1 MTNLL
6 IKKIKAHIAEFNKS
20 NVGFDYYDDMI
31 YTAIAYDKIMQI
43 IENHETLENANKY
56 DQN

>member
-1 MTNLL
+1 MNNLL
-6 IKKIKAHIAEFNKS
+6 IKKIKAHIAETN
-20 NVGFDYYDDMI
+20 NVKTTNGMKYDIGYSCCGD
-31 YTAIAYDKIMQI
+31 DIMDL